1 MGCLGLSK
9 MTRTVASPAFSKHDR
24 YNSEVVTVVLD
35 AVGVDEA
42 DIRQEHI
49 SVLIFVFRDILWIH

>member
-1 MGCLGLSK
+1 
-9 MTRTVASPAFSKHDR
+9 MTRTIAPPAFSQHDG
-24 YNSEVVTVVLD
+24 YNSKVVTVVLD